1 MSALLLVVEDEPV
14 LRISLVRGLT
24 KLQGVTA
31 VGAGTIAEALEIIE
45 NEPPQ
50 LIVSDI
56 DLPDGSGLELI
67 SVLDQKSLKIPVI
80 YASAYVA
87 KYRVQIPTRSNIAV
101 REKPIPLAEIRQMVI
116 DRLSVASSEQSKAA
130 PFDATDYLQL
140 ACMCR
145 KSVDIVVHQEAE
157 EVGHI
162 IIRDGELWGAVKGQQ
177 QGEEALREL
186 VFATGVEVSCVGIRR
201 PQTKRTIHQSWES
214 ILLEAARLHD
224 EGEAPPTSPF
234 DDEGA
239 VTFEFDQVDEAPP
252 KTSSPPVA
260 STPAVS
266 TETTESR
273 PTLVFDYEKRE
284 RRLREYEESQYPK
297 RNLESRSETAP
308 AASNYVKIRFDELY
322 EEGVDAL
329 LVRDYPRALEAFKE
343 CNSLV
348 PTDSRVIANLKRLT
362 DMGYTTGEEP

>member
-1 MSALLLVVEDEPV
+1 MNALLLVVEDEPV

-67 SVLDQKSLKIPVI
+67 SVLDQRSLKIPII

-87 KYRVQIPTRSNIAV
+87 KYRVQIPSRSNITV
-101 REKPIPLAEIRQMVI
+101 LEKPIPLAEIRKMVT
-116 DRLSVASSEQSKAA
+116 DRLSVASSEEAKAA

-157 EVGHI
+157 ELGHI
-162 IIRDGELWGAVKGQQ
+162 LIRDGELWGAVKGQS
-177 QGEEALREL
+177 QGEEALRDL

-201 PQTKRTIHQSWES
+201 PETERTIHQSWES

-224 EGEAPPTSPF
+224 EGEASPKGPF
-234 DDEGA
+234 DDDGT
-239 VTFEFDQVDEAPP
+239 VTFEFDRVEEEQPKTAPP
-252 KTSSPPVA
+252 PAPPA
-260 STPAVS
+260 N
-266 TETTESR
+266 TTESR
-273 PTLVFDYEKRE
+273 PTVVFDYEKRE
-284 RRLREYEESQYPK
+284 RRLREYEESQYPA
-297 RNLESRSETAP
+297 RNVDTQSQTAP
-308 AASNYVKIRFDELY
+308 AASNYVKVRFDELY

-329 LVRDYPRALEAFKE
+329 LARDYPRALEAFKE

-362 DMGYTTGEEP
+362 DMGYATGEDS